1 MGRGKFAIEVNDAGN
16 ISVNIELIDG
26 TVWLTKNEI
35 ASQFRVFVPAVTA
48 NLRTIFKSRELL
60 EADVVKLQRFTGKNG
75 ENTSIDIYN
84 LDVIIALSFRI
95 NGAICKKFRIWVKE
109 KIKQPIVQDHKMPVI
124 IQLGNTF
131 LQC

>member
-1 MGRGKFAIEVNDAGN
+1 MERGKFKIEVNDAGN

-26 TVWLTKNEI
+26 TVWLTKHEI

-60 EADVVKLQRFTGKNG
+60 EDDVVKLYRFTRRKG
-75 ENTSIDIYN
+75 EKVSIDLYN
-84 LDVIIALSFRI
+84 LDVIIALSFRM
-95 NGAICKKFRIWVKE
+95 NGAICLKFRIWVQE
-109 KIKQPIVQDHKMPVI
+109 KIKQPIVQHHKIPMI

-131 LQC
+131 LPC